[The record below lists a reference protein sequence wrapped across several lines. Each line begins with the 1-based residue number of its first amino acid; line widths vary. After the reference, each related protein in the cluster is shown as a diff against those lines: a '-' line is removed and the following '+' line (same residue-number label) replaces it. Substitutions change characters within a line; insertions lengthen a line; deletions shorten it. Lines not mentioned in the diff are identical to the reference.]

1 MNAFGEFT
9 LIEASGLGKQV
20 FAGTITAK
28 ASSDLLHT
36 GWVDF
41 KDGTEAGQAARAC
54 LAEMLLPWSLTWL
67 SLVHGVDVAVF
78 DQLPEAA
85 TKTVADAAILTRP
98 GTAVAFTT
106 ADCVPILIN
115 SKSAAL
121 AIHAGW
127 RSLAGGI
134 IEKAVGMLLEYEIEK
149 AQFEAGG
156 GSSDSSCDSCDI
168 RTSDSALAGL
178 RVWVGPAIDQAN
190 YEIDDATSSQLLSRP
205 AIAKSAESCLLQN
218 RPGHWLADLPKMA
231 ELILRDMGIAE
242 NHITQSQLST
252 YNEATLHSAR
262 RDGEDS
268 GRMANFVVLLPS
280 EQ

>member
-1 MNAFGEFT
+1 
-9 LIEASGLGKQV
+9 
-20 FAGTITAK
+20 
-28 ASSDLLHT
+28 
-36 GWVDF
+36 
-41 KDGTEAGQAARAC
+41 
-54 LAEMLLPWSLTWL
+54 
-67 SLVHGVDVAVF
+67 VHGVDVAVF

-106 ADCVPILIN
+106 ADCVPILIS

-149 AQFEAGG
+149 TRFEAVG
-156 GSSDSSCDSCDI
+156 GSSDSNDSSSSDI
-168 RTSDSALAGL
+168 RASDNALAGL

-205 AIAKSAESCLLQN
+205 AIAKNAESCLVQN

-231 ELILRDMGIAE
+231 ELIFRDLGIAE
-242 NHITQSQLST
+242 THITQSQLST
-252 YNEATLHSAR
+252 YNEAILHSAR

-268 GRMANFVVLLPS
+268 GRMANFIVLLP
-280 EQ
+280 EY